1 MKKHFTVEKII
12 VYLFVVIFG
21 IFATNQS
28 INAYKE
34 SLLVDG
40 FQFSVDGSPWFIVS
54 ADEKDALDQFIND
67 YQKVYLQNI
76 SSEAT
81 INDISFTQ
89 NVEITAIRTDANTLI
104 PLADAEQM
112 ITANDKEAEYYT
124 VAKGDSMW
132 AIAENLGISFTT
144 FVDLNPD
151 IEPDKIWPGD
161 QLLYSPA
168 DPKLDVQVKLE
179 STVVEDIPY
188 TTSYITDSSMYNSQY
203 EVVTAG
209 VNGQN
214 EVTYNI
220 TMINGYAS
228 TSEIVSQVTLSVP
241 TGRVV
246 KVGTKKT
253 LTISSSQNYG
263 VVKGT
268 LSSGYGWRTDPISG
282 LRAFHNGIDIAA
294 SCGTSVYAYASG
306 TVTDTG
312 WDSTRGNYIIIDHG
326 DGLTTRYLHLSAIL
340 VSEGDSVT
348 TGEEIGEVGKTGYAT
363 GCHLHFGVFQDD
375 EVQNPFDYL

>member
-1 MKKHFTVEKII
+1 
-12 VYLFVVIFG
+12 
-21 IFATNQS
+21 
-28 INAYKE
+28 
-34 SLLVDG
+34 
-40 FQFSVDGSPWFIVS
+40 
-54 ADEKDALDQFIND
+54 
-67 YQKVYLQNI
+67 
-76 SSEAT
+76 
-81 INDISFTQ
+81 
-89 NVEITAIRTDANTLI
+89 
-104 PLADAEQM
+104 M
-112 ITANDKEAEYYT
+112 ITAKDKEAEYYT
-124 VAKGDSMW
+124 VAEGDSMW
-132 AIAENLGISFTT
+132 AIAENLGISFTD

-151 IEPDKIWPGD
+151 VDPDKIWPGD

-209 VNGQN
+209 VNGESQ
-214 EVTYNI
+214 VTYNI
-220 TMINGYAS
+220 TMVNGYAS
-228 TSEIVSQVTLSVP
+228 SSEVVSQVTLSVP

-282 LRAFHNGIDIAA
+282 LRAYHNGIDIAA

-306 TVTDTG
+306 TVTETG
-312 WDSTRGNYIIIDHG
+312 WNSTRGNYIIIDHG
-326 DGLTTRYLHLSAIL
+326 GGLTTRYLHLSAIL
-340 VSEGDSVT
+340 VSEGDSVM

-375 EVQNPFDYL
+375 EDQNPFDYL